1 MAIFNVYN
9 ICDQRVQH
17 SKPGQLHR
25 PLSGCSFNSNQSAQ
39 GQTVKTARLIS
50 DLLKILQDFPLK
62 TKRLPHL
69 IVYLKEHTQEIRRA
83 KLNLLIG
90 DLDGA

>member
-1 MAIFNVYN
+1 MFVASGPEFSTQSLDSSTGHPPDAALTLINLLLA
-9 ICDQRVQH
+9 R
-17 SKPGQLHR
+17 
-25 PLSGCSFNSNQSAQ
+25 LS
-39 GQTVKTARLIS
+39 TTARLIS

-69 IVYLKEHTQEIRRA
+69 IVYLKEHTQEIRRS

-90 DLDGA
+90 EVDGA

>member
-1 MAIFNVYN
+1 MF
-9 ICDQRVQH
+9 QWPEF
-17 SKPGQLHR
+17 ST
-25 PLSGCSFNSNQSAQ
+25 QSVDSSRGPTPKAALTLINLFQ
-39 GQTVKTARLIS
+39 ARLLTTARLIS

-69 IVYLKEHTQEIRRA
+69 IVYLKEHTQEIRRS

-90 DLDGA
+90 ELDGA